1 LALALAVWGLTDVR
15 NRGRVDPDDPL
26 VHKTDFTVF
35 TEAGAAFFDGRNPYD
50 VSNPRGWRYLYPPLF
65 AILVSPLAA
74 LDPQWQA
81 VVWYFISL
89 AFAYGCYRESI
100 RIWSLVVAARAT
112 KPSADVQLAP
122 PIWLGAI
129 AAATLA
135 LPALNCLQR
144 GQVGILVVYLM
155 LLGYRLTTENR
166 SWWGAFAGGAALA
179 GAITIKLTPALP
191 ALFLLGMLL
200 LAAHSSRCN
209 GEPTRRFAGTLAGTG
224 LGLLWFIFVLPGLA
238 IGDAANLKHLHTW
251 IDRIVVR
258 NDMGE
263 ENNSGFYSVR
273 NQSLANAVQ
282 RLGNWCA
289 YAFAGGPIDLS
300 GEDATRRPAVA
311 PIDQPAVQH
320 TLAPARFALLAL
332 LLIGG
337 WKAARHGSSL
347 DMAAIFGLAS
357 TLTLVIS
364 PLSWAH
370 HYLLWLPGLLLV
382 PAWQWQ
388 AKRRRMAKALAI
400 SACGLMVAHYLLL
413 DWTGRAGLLGL
424 GTTVWF
430 VVAARSAARGDLI
443 TAESHQASS
452 GAANR
457 ETSSSRQAA

>member
-1 LALALAVWGLTDVR
+1 
-15 NRGRVDPDDPL
+15 
-26 VHKTDFTVF
+26 
-35 TEAGAAFFDGRNPYD
+35 
-50 VSNPRGWRYLYPPLF
+50 
-65 AILVSPLAA
+65 
-74 LDPQWQA
+74 
-81 VVWYFISL
+81 
-89 AFAYGCYRESI
+89 
-100 RIWSLVVAARAT
+100 
-112 KPSADVQLAP
+112 
-122 PIWLGAI
+122 
-129 AAATLA
+129 
-135 LPALNCLQR
+135 
-144 GQVGILVVYLM
+144 
-155 LLGYRLTTENR
+155 
-166 SWWGAFAGGAALA
+166 
-179 GAITIKLTPALP
+179 
-191 ALFLLGMLL
+191 
-200 LAAHSSRCN
+200 
-209 GEPTRRFAGTLAGTG
+209 
-224 LGLLWFIFVLPGLA
+224 
-238 IGDAANLKHLHTW
+238 
-251 IDRIVVR
+251 
-258 NDMGE
+258 
-263 ENNSGFYSVR
+263 
-273 NQSLANAVQ
+273 
-282 RLGNWCA
+282 
-289 YAFAGGPIDLS
+289 
-300 GEDATRRPAVA
+300 
-311 PIDQPAVQH
+311 
-320 TLAPARFALLAL
+320 RFALLAL